1 MKKFSAQPYW
11 ILLYRLE
18 LDRKKKEQITAT
30 AVPQKFMFCK
40 FWMVVKCPAFIF
52 GDFLEYH
59 ISFFHAKCLFSQHKT
74 SEGRLKKNLS
84 AFWSILNNY
93 FSGFCN
99 IQVLFQCEMKAQFKL
114 AICPREV
121 LSSSLPYPW
130 QIFLINWYHFA
141 QSWYWQQ

>member
-18 LDRKKKEQITAT
+18 LDRKTRTNYSHRSSTEIHVLQILDGAKMSCFHFWGLFGI
-30 AVPQKFMFCK
+30 PHFLFPWKMFV
-40 FWMVVKCPAFIF
+40 FTTQNLWGQI
-52 GDFLEYH
+52 
-59 ISFFHAKCLFSQHKT
+59 
-74 SEGRLKKNLS
+74 KKNPS
-84 AFWSILNNY
+84 AFWSILKNY

-114 AICPREV
+114 TICTREV

-130 QIFLINWYHFA
+130 QMFLINWYHFA